1 MGNLGK
7 VIGVAFMGQ
16 TYKKMFSKID
26 QKFGSKAMPH
36 KRKYTEAMRVFEKRH
51 LIPSQVGVFSNKMQ
65 ATLDQSSKNKKTS
78 PSTSKDLSKAKRKA
92 NYKTS
97 RASGAGL
104 LQRPK
109 AKMQRGGSKLR
120 LRLGRRKR

>member
-1 MGNLGK
+1 MSNIFGAAL
-7 VIGVAFMGQ
+7 ALTSMAQ
-16 TYKKMFSKID
+16 SSTYKRAYK
-26 QKFGSKAMPH
+26 KFGTKTTKDMLHSMQ
-36 KRKYTEAMRVFEKRH
+36 RH
-51 LIPSQVGVFSNKMQ
+51 ATSIHPSNKNMFKEALAYKSSNQ
-65 ATLDQSSKNKKTS
+65 SKNKKTS
-78 PSTSKDLSKAKRKA
+78 PSTSKYLSKAKRKA

-109 AKMQRGGSKLR
+109 AKMQREGSKLR